1 MKVLFVSSGNSP
13 EIGIAPFIKEQGESL
28 IKTGIEIDFFT
39 ISGKGIKGYLKNIIP
54 LRRKIK
60 KKKFEIIHA
69 HYVLSGWVA
78 LLTFTRK
85 PLIISYMGCDTYGDF
100 NEKGNRIFSSYLNI
114 ILAKLI
120 QPFADS
126 IIVKSK
132 NLSNYIYLKNKSRI
146 IPHGVNLNKFFPREI
161 NISKR
166 SLKLNQKNRH
176 ILFLGNLSDPRKN
189 FGLLKNVSKYLDTNN
204 EIITPYPVN
213 QVLIP
218 IYLNAANVV
227 VLLSYAE
234 GSPNIIKEAMACNC
248 PIVSTDVGDVR
259 WVFGN
264 TEGCYITGYN
274 PKAVAEA
281 IQQALRFGK
290 RTTGRERIKQLNL
303 DSESVANKI
312 IAVYSKVLLLK

>member
-28 IKTGIEIDFFT
+28 IKIGLEIEFFT
-39 ISGKGIKGYLKNIIP
+39 ISGKGIMGYLKNIIP
-54 LRRKIK
+54 LRKKIRNEQ
-60 KKKFEIIHA
+60 FEIIHA

-78 LLTFTRK
+78 FLTFTRK

-100 NEKGNRIFSSYLNI
+100 NEKGNRIFSSYINI

-132 NLSNYIYLKNKSRI
+132 NLYDYIYLKHKSKI

-161 NISKR
+161 NMSKR
-166 SLKLNQKNRH
+166 SLKLNPKNQH
-176 ILFLGNLSDPRKN
+176 ILFLGNPSDPRKN
-189 FGLLKNVSKYLDTNN
+189 YGLLKNVSKYLAANN

-218 IYLNAANVV
+218 KYLNAADVV

-259 WVFGN
+259 WVLGN
-264 TEGCYITGYN
+264 TKGCYITSYK
-274 PKAVAEA
+274 PIDVAEA
-281 IQQALRFGK
+281 IQKALQFGK
-290 RTTGRERIKQLNL
+290 KTTGRERIKQLKL
-303 DSESVANKI
+303 DSESVAQKI
-312 IAVYSKVLLLK
+312 IAIYNNVLTR

>member
-28 IKTGIEIDFFT
+28 IKMGIEIDFFT
-39 ISGKGIKGYLKNIIP
+39 ISGKGIKGYLRNIIP
-54 LRRKIK
+54 LRKKIRNER
-60 KKKFEIIHA
+60 FEIIHA

-85 PLIISYMGCDTYGDF
+85 PLIISYMGCDTYGDY
-100 NEKGNRIFSSYLNI
+100 NEKGNRIFSSYINI

-120 QPFADS
+120 QPFAHS
-126 IIVKSK
+126 IIVKSE
-132 NLSNYIYLKNKSRI
+132 NLLDYIYLKRKSAI
-146 IPHGVNLNKFFPREI
+146 IPNGVNLNKFSPDKI
-161 NISKR
+161 NE
-166 SLKLNQKNRH
+166 LKQYLNLNLENRH
-176 ILFLGNLSDPRKN
+176 ILFLGNPFDPRKN
-189 FGLLKNVSKYLDTNN
+189 YGLLKNASKYFATNN

-218 IYLNAANVV
+218 KYLNAADVV

-264 TEGCYITGYN
+264 TEGCYITSYK
-274 PKAVAEA
+274 PEDVAEN
-281 IQQALRFGK
+281 IQKALRFGK
-290 RTTGRERIKQLNL
+290 GTNGRERIKQLKL
-303 DSESVANKI
+303 DNESVAQKI
-312 IAVYSKVLLLK
+312 IVMYNKVLDH